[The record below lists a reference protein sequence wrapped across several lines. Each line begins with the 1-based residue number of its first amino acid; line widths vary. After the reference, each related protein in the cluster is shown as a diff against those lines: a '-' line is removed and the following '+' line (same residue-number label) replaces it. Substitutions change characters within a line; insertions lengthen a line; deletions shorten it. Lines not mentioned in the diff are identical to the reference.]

1 MRPVNNIKKSIRK
14 LKVESGEQINN
25 RILDKLMRTLDKSK
39 QMKTAEQANIW
50 KIIMKSQMSKIT
62 AALLIIVLLIMCV
75 HFLGSTESV
84 AWADV
89 VRPILTAR
97 TVVFTVTM
105 DGGENVPTKVMNMG
119 TQRVRNEVLSPD
131 GKTVQMIVIT
141 DFDTSQTLTLNPKQ
155 KIAAL
160 IDLKDLPE
168 KPENILGEMRNIIT
182 DLQNDPDVLIER
194 LGEQEIDG
202 QIATVFLATGPDG
215 ELTIWAD
222 SQTALPIRIEQKG
235 RQIQFT
241 CTDFQF
247 DIEMDESL
255 FSMEIPEGYP
265 APPMV
270 GEIPISEILGGTEQD
285 LVEFLRIYAESIL
298 DGVFPE
304 DLSPHVWIDDVKKNR
319 NKFAQLSEEQKLKG
333 PPLEFARGWVFFR
346 LLKAENDWHYV
357 GNGVKL
363 GDAESPV
370 CWYRPD
376 GSETYRVI
384 YGDLSVKNVAPEDLP
399 K

>member
-1 MRPVNNIKKSIRK
+1 
-14 LKVESGEQINN
+14 
-25 RILDKLMRTLDKSK
+25 MRTLDKSK